1 MMIRAQDDLA
11 ASEGPAAAAQ
21 ISRSFLLVV
30 PSVPL
35 PAAGHEARRPS
46 RGIKAFRRRGAG
58 PQSGVKGGSPLLHA
72 PQLPGH
78 WRVRQLRH

>member
-21 ISRSFLLVV
+21 ISRSFLVV
-30 PSVPL
+30 PSAQL